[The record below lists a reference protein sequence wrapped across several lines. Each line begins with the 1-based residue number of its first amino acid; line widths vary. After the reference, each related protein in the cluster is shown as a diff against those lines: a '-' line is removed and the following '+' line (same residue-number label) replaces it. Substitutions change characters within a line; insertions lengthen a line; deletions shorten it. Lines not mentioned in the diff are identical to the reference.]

1 MNSQEFYNAV
11 LERLDS
17 ILKLYEEMGKIN
29 SELTYDNETL
39 TNEEGETLTIPEF
52 ELYLK
57 KKELKTR
64 ELQSITFVREFNR
77 INNIE
82 EIEEASVTESAPII

>member
-17 ILKLYEEMGKIN
+17 ILKLYEDMGKIN

-39 TNEEGETLTIPEF
+39 TNEEGETLTIHEF

-57 KKELKTR
+57 KQELKTR
-64 ELQSITFVREFNR
+64 ELQSLTFISEFNR
-77 INNIE
+77 INSTE
-82 EIEEASVTESAPII
+82 ESEEASVTESAPVI

>member
-1 MNSQEFYNAV
+1 MNSQEFYDAV

-17 ILKLYEEMGKIN
+17 ILKLYEDMGKIN

-82 EIEEASVTESAPII
+82 ESEEASVTESAPII

>member
-1 MNSQEFYNAV
+1 MEQTEFYNAV

-17 ILKLYEEMGKIN
+17 ILKLYEDMGKIN

-57 KKELKTR
+57 KQELKTR
-64 ELQSITFVREFNR
+64 ELQSLTFISEFNR
-77 INNIE
+77 INNTE
-82 EIEEASVTESAPII
+82 ESEEASVTESAPII

>member
-17 ILKLYEEMGKIN
+17 ILKLYEDMGKIN